1 MWYAL
6 SAVLSCTVRQQW
18 VAHHLCHL
26 HATSYLTRD
35 CVLDLTSALD
45 RLYRDSTLYKEGRHV
60 RDLSKLNRDLGKVLL
75 IACDPDAYNLQPEN
89 AIKVGSP
96 PAKVLAAH

>member
-1 MWYAL
+1 L
-6 SAVLSCTVRQQW
+6 KNRF
-18 VAHHLCHL
+18 VA
-26 HATSYLTRD
+26 R
-35 CVLDLTSALD
+35 D

-96 PAKVLAAH
+96 TV